1 MSDLI
6 STKAVIHD
14 LKDMAVEDDFCL
26 DWLFNER
33 EGHDL
38 RIEVNPRLQEERNL
52 QGLQSADE
60 SAEMTSPKMR
70 KSEASAQK
78 HRLGEDLL
86 QKDSANPEYSVSLE
100 GFEEKKNTPL
110 LSELKR
116 NVLEKP
122 SLGLVRVN
130 NEEMEEFPFMD
141 VKGESW
147 ESEVSDTV
155 SVIEEV
161 DLSGVQLDEF
171 EEAAESGVPFA
182 VKLEENLSTDEGDN
196 SFDLELFYESE
207 GSDLDFEEAENEE
220 QSQTIEEDISH
231 QQFWEAMTKE
241 WKKRLQVMKSL
252 RKMRKM
258 IKFNHLQCKSLIE
271 TYLNVKVLMQHPED
285 YLIFSMGMP
294 DEIRTLRCVL
304 DTFVELTRVMK
315 HGEMLVQDCTGEDW
329 IAAALMRVTI
339 EPKHRQWKAVTP
351 ICLHLRDF
359 QWILHVVGVTI
370 ASILSVSEDRTP
382 NVDNEDILRMFT
394 LTGQMPNQAMVR
406 HDRETF
412 LKGLLEYLN
421 ASSSS
426 ELGMTTDYQSAQFM
440 VWKLQ
445 GRSPANEAQLRSR
458 NTMTYIRMLGKG
470 SYGVVNRWKWLRI
483 EVAVKEWTKDA
494 SRVHFEQ
501 EIKFADLQHPHI
513 VPVLDYWLDRGQGML
528 TMELMGAFDG
538 RETMWANLWDR
549 IQKGPKLSIFQAIN
563 VMVQI
568 AEAMKYLKEC
578 RVVHRDLKATNV
590 LVSSCRCGDQN
601 CLVAKLADFG
611 ESKHKPNSSSIT
623 TKNRGTRSWMAPEVW
638 SNGGMHKY
646 TMAADVYSFAVTC
659 SEILTGKVPFEGIKK
674 TELHDAVVNR
684 QIRPELPDS
693 ESCPTFLSAYICK
706 CWSTDPK
713 SRPIFSDICEFLRY
727 CKERL
732 LRNEL
737 AFNVPSFNENEA
749 RVLLKHLGL
758 QWCLQKDEN
767 GSLRLSDD
775 VYRHVVML
783 AIQQRKWMELDNVK
797 RIQVQLDFAN
807 YLGDWTGA
815 EHQYNIAV
823 KLLQNLA
830 EAYDDPEVHWRL
842 GYCFELGLGVAED
855 FEEAALHY
863 RIATV
868 LDDRYGRAYVELGR
882 CYALGRG
889 VPENV
894 ELASNFWLKALECL
908 PVAST
913 ISSIREQ
920 IEILVRKDLDGPG
933 HLIAPTECRERAAS
947 RLLDLTIAPTGS
959 PGRILLKYAFDEDE
973 VALRKLKEST
983 SCEEPISIEG
993 MEGILKGEQLSAET
1007 TREIR
1012 RKYYTTVLR
1021 RDAER
1026 SEKEKDF
1033 IVKILQC
1040 VQEEV
1045 PVAISK
1051 ESNEKPRLTLDASS
1065 KDVPAPPPSTFWLF
1079 VISFSVWFMLNF
1091 FWPKGL
1097 PIVSSPRQ
1105 PLSPSW

>member
-26 DWLFNER
+26 NWLFNER

-38 RIEVNPRLQEERNL
+38 RIEVSPRLQEARNL
-52 QGLQSADE
+52 QGLQSVDE
-60 SAEMTSPKMR
+60 LAETTSPKMR
-70 KSEASAQK
+70 VSEGSTQED
-78 HRLGEDLL
+78 RLGKDLL
-86 QKDSANPEYSVSLE
+86 QNDNGNPDNDN
-100 GFEEKKNTPL
+100 GTPV

-116 NVLEKP
+116 DVLGNP
-122 SLGLVRVN
+122 SLRRVRLN
-130 NEEMEEFPFMD
+130 AEELED
-141 VKGESW
+141 NLCDLQL
-147 ESEVSDTV
+147 SD
-155 SVIEEV
+155 
-161 DLSGVQLDEF
+161 
-171 EEAAESGVPFA
+171 
-182 VKLEENLSTDEGDN
+182 
-196 SFDLELFYESE
+196 ESE
-207 GSDLDFEEAENEE
+207 GNSSESEEAQNEE
-220 QSQTIEEDISH
+220 QSQTIEEDILH
-231 QQFWEAMTKE
+231 QQFWEAMKKE
-241 WKKRLQVMKSL
+241 WKKRLEVMKSL
-252 RKMRKM
+252 RIMRKR
-258 IKFNHLQCKSLIE
+258 IKFNHLQCERLIE
-271 TYLNVKVLMQHPED
+271 TYLNVKVLMQHPKD
-285 YLIFSMGMP
+285 YLVFSMRRP
-294 DEIRTLRCVL
+294 NEIHTLRCVL

-315 HGEMLVQDCTGEDW
+315 HGEILVQDCTGEDW
-329 IAAALMRVTI
+329 IHAALTRVTI

-351 ICLHLRDF
+351 IYLHLQDF

-370 ASILSVSEDRTP
+370 ASILSVSEDKTP
-382 NVDNEDILRMFT
+382 IVDNKDILRMFT
-394 LTGQMPNQAMVR
+394 LTGKMPNDAMVQ
-406 HDRETF
+406 HDRHTF

-421 ASSSS
+421 TPSSS
-426 ELGMTTDYQSAQFM
+426 EPTTDYQCAQFL

-445 GRSPANEAQLRSR
+445 GRPPANEAQFRSS
-458 NTMTYIRMLGKG
+458 NNMTFIRTLGKG
-470 SYGVVNRWKWLRI
+470 SYGVVSRRKWLRI
-483 EVAVKEWTKDA
+483 EVAMKEWTTEA
-494 SRVHFEQ
+494 YRAHLEQ
-501 EIKFADLQHPHI
+501 ESEFADLQHPHI
-513 VPVLDYWLDRGQGML
+513 VPVLDYWLDGSHGML
-528 TMELMGAFDG
+528 TMELMGAFNG
-538 RETMWANLWDR
+538 EVTMWANLWDR

-578 RVVHRDLKATNV
+578 RVVHRDLKATNI
-590 LVSSCRCGDQN
+590 LVSCCRCGDHN

-623 TKNRGTRSWMAPEVW
+623 TQNRGTRSWMAPEVCKV
-638 SNGGMHKY
+638 GGVHKY

-659 SEILTGKVPFEGIKK
+659 SEILTGKIPFEDIERA
-674 TELHDAVVNR
+674 ELHDAVVNR

-693 ESCPTFLSAYICK
+693 ESCPTFLSAYIYK

-767 GSLRLSDD
+767 GSPRLSDD

-783 AIQQRKWMELDNVK
+783 AIQQRKWMELDSVE
-797 RIQVQLDFAN
+797 RLQVRLDFAN

-823 KLLQNLA
+823 ELLQNVA
-830 EAYDDPEVHWRL
+830 EDYYEPISHWRL
-842 GYCFELGLGVAED
+842 GYCFELGLGVAQD
-855 FEEAALHY
+855 FEQALLQY
-863 RIATV
+863 NYSATV
-868 LDDRYGRAYVELGR
+868 RGDRFGRAYVELGR

-889 VPENV
+889 VPKDV
-894 ELASNFWLKALECL
+894 ELASHFWLNALECV

-913 ISSIREQ
+913 ILSIKEQ

-933 HLIAPTECRERAAS
+933 RLIAPTECRERAAS

-973 VALRKLKEST
+973 VALRKLKDST
-983 SCEEPISIEG
+983 SCEEPTSIED
-993 MEGILKGEQLSAET
+993 MEGILKGEHLSPEAA
-1007 TREIR
+1007 REAQH
-1012 RKYYTTVLR
+1012 KYNRIVLG

-1040 VQEEV
+1040 VEEEV
-1045 PVAISK
+1045 PVAIPK
-1051 ESNEKPRLTLDASS
+1051 GSNEKPRHTLDVSS
-1065 KDVPAPPPSTFWLF
+1065 KNVPALPQSTFWLF
-1079 VISFSVWFMLNF
+1079 VISFLVWFMLNNL
-1091 FWPKGL
+1091 WPKGL
-1097 PIVSSPRQ
+1097 SILSSPRQ
-1105 PLSPSW
+1105 PLSSAW